1 MSEVINGLEL
11 NFVNNGGG
19 HTATIKSILN
29 SKSTKGGAAL
39 GMLNGDLGERY
50 DFTNSKI
57 QKLMTRFIAVEE
69 TESED
74 SNNVRTK
81 SVKFVDKTSLM
92 LDSHVFAVRGV
103 SASPK
108 AELQFEGKIYKHS
121 EHPLSN
127 VDSAPALEPIKYGGL
142 IVIGKTY
149 SVYSGS
155 FENEPYSMGYHNKV
169 EEEGLVFNKKTA
181 NKDSESKNLSN
192 YSLLY
197 GYKISEFKEAMELIG
212 LTLNDF
218 PDDSK
223 TIFNISGKVSSVIS
237 SIASTLGYFWYIN
250 PDDGSINFIDSDEA
264 LNMEIQNP
272 LLTGDKESLQNASFT
287 QSKITK
293 SIVNSF
299 IGDFE
304 EVVRDAGDGD
314 QEDRNRLTNFY
325 RIDFGGFIPNWYDD
339 FFQSFYALWASQ
351 NFDGFSFDAFFYW
364 MLFNDE
370 DFRGYVPDLLQID
383 KLDLDKRK
391 KVNPNRSD
399 LILWDEIKGAKTA
412 APNNT
417 DTGFER
423 REAYWYDVK
432 SQFTT
437 TSKDEEGND
446 VVAQHSLKRPQELGL
461 MKATESFFESLHNSV
476 FVSPTYTEQQALRR
490 AFDETNLQI
499 LGPFRKTEKIIDIED
514 LSFLRPLLNL
524 FGMEDTTIEDVLKNN
539 NLQQETPEE
548 NDGLL
553 DDDFRPGFTKDFI
566 FIGLKDNPVVN
577 IKFLK
582 REGFDFKSWLNEETV
597 EMFFEPEKLND
608 IYIGYKNEV
617 DSDIPKSIE
626 RSKALYLKVAPATS
640 SLGEVFDENGRRV
653 EVPDKVIR
661 VGYRTKSKRE
671 LDDEAKAFPEEDG
684 EDDGGGQQNTE
695 TGEDISADF
704 EYMYF
709 NIINNGADG
718 DVLRPADLNSKKGMI
733 GEIKSFEENVKQSDA
748 TKRKPLKSS
757 SQTIYGLEIPE
768 FDVTIS
774 SLSISL
780 AGGGGVTTTI
790 SRSTRDLMPIDD
802 QVIVSDFY
810 NKATNMKS
818 TSPRT
823 TAGQRNLFG
832 V

>member
-19 HTATIKSILN
+19 HSATIKSILN
-29 SKSTKGGAAL
+29 SKSTKGEAAL
-39 GMLNGDLGERY
+39 GMLNGDLGEKY

-92 LDSHVFAVRGV
+92 LDSHVFAVRGI

-121 EHPLSN
+121 EHPLSD
-127 VDSAPALEPIKYGGL
+127 VDAAPSLEPVKHGGL

-155 FENEPYSMGYHNKV
+155 FQNEPYSIGYHNKV

-250 PDDGSINFIDSDEA
+250 PEDGSINFIDSDEA

-272 LLTGDKESLQNASFT
+272 LLTGDKQSLQNASFT

-293 SIVNSF
+293 GIVNSF

-304 EVVRDAGDGD
+304 EVVRDAGNDD
-314 QEDRNRLTNFY
+314 QEDRDRITNFY
-325 RIDFGGFIPNWYDD
+325 RINFDDLIPPWYRDL
-339 FFQSFYALWASQ
+339 FKSFYALWASQ
-351 NFDGFSFDAFFYW
+351 SLDGFTFDALFYW
-364 MLFNDE
+364 LLFNDE
-370 DFRGYVPDLLQID
+370 DFEFEISFLLQAVTPDEKEKITPH
-383 KLDLDKRK
+383 RT
-391 KVNPNRSD
+391 D
-399 LILWDEIKGAKTA
+399 LILWDEIKGARTA
-412 APNNT
+412 PQKNP
-417 DTGFER
+417 DTGFDR
-423 REAYWYDVK
+423 QEAFWYDTK
-432 SQFTT
+432 SSFTT
-437 TSKDEEGND
+437 TSKDSEGND
-446 VVAQHSLKRPQELGL
+446 VVTQHTLKRPQDLGIIET
-461 MKATESFFESLHNSV
+461 TESFFESLHNSL
-476 FVSPTYTEQQALRR
+476 FVSPTYTEQQAFRR
-490 AFDETNLQI
+490 EFDQTNLSQI
-499 LGPFRKTEKIIDIED
+499 LGPFRKTEKLIDIED
-514 LSFLRPLLNL
+514 LSFMRPLLNK
-524 FGMEDTTIEDVLKNN
+524 FGAEDKTIEDLLKSN

-553 DDDFRPGFTKDFI
+553 DGDFRPGFTKDFI

-582 REGFDFKSWLNEETV
+582 KEGFDFKSWLNEETV
-597 EMFFEPEKLND
+597 EMFFEPAQLND
-608 IYIGYKNEV
+608 IYIGYDQEV
-617 DSDIPKSIE
+617 DSDIPKSLK
-626 RSKALYLKVAPATS
+626 RSKDLYEKVAPAS
-640 SLGEVFDENGRRV
+640 SSMGDRFDENGRRI
-653 EVPDKVIR
+653 EPPDRVIR

-671 LDDEAKAFPEEDG
+671 LDNEAKAFPEEDG
-684 EDDGGGQQNTE
+684 EDGEGSQQNTE
-695 TGEDISADF
+695 TGEDVSADF

-718 DVLRPADLNSKKGMI
+718 DVLRPADLNSKNGMI
-733 GEIKSFEENVKQSDA
+733 GEIKSFEENVKQGA
-748 TKRKPLKSS
+748 LTQNKPLKSS

-790 SRSTRDLMPIDD
+790 SRSTRDLIPVDD

-810 NKATNMKS
+810 KKATNMKS

>member
-19 HTATIKSILN
+19 HSATIKSILN
-29 SKSTKGGAAL
+29 SKSTKGEAAL
-39 GMLNGDLGERY
+39 GMLNGDLGEKY

-92 LDSHVFAVRGV
+92 LDSHVFAVRGI

-121 EHPLSN
+121 EHPLSD
-127 VDSAPALEPIKYGGL
+127 VDSAPSLEPVKHGGL

-149 SVYSGS
+149 SVYAGS
-155 FENEPYSMGYHNKV
+155 FQNEPYSMGYHNKV
-169 EEEGLVFNKKTA
+169 EEEGLVFNKKIA

-223 TIFNISGKVSSVIS
+223 TIFNVSGKVSSVIS

-272 LLTGDKESLQNASFT
+272 LLTGDKQSLQNASFT

-293 SIVNSF
+293 GIVNSF

-304 EVVRDAGDGD
+304 EVVRDAGNDD
-314 QEDRNRLTNFY
+314 QEDRDRLTNFY
-325 RIDFGGFIPNWYDD
+325 RVDFTGFIPTWYDE
-339 FFQSFYALWASQ
+339 FFKSFYALWASQ
-351 NFDGFSFDAFFYW
+351 NFDGFSFDTFFYW
-364 MLFNDE
+364 QLFNDK
-370 DFRGYVPDLLQID
+370 DFIGYVPDLLRATSED
-383 KLDLDKRK
+383 ERK
-391 KVNPNRSD
+391 KVTPHRND

-412 APNNT
+412 AQKNP
-417 DTGFER
+417 DTGFDR
-423 REAYWYDVK
+423 QGAYWHDVK
-432 SQFTT
+432 SSFTI
-437 TSKDEEGND
+437 TSEDKEGND
-446 VVAQHSLKRPQELGL
+446 VVAQQTLKRPQDLSV
-461 MKATESFFESLHNSV
+461 MKTTESFFESLHNSM
-476 FVSPTYTEQQALRR
+476 FVSPTYTEQQAFRR
-490 AFDETNLQI
+490 EFDGTNLQI
-499 LGPFRKTEKIIDIED
+499 LGPFKKTEKLIDIED
-514 LSFLRPLLNL
+514 LSFIRPLLNA
-524 FGMEDTTIEDVLKNN
+524 FGTEDKTIEDLLKSN

-553 DDDFRPGFTKDFI
+553 DEDFRPGFTKDFI

-582 REGFDFKSWLNEETV
+582 REGFDFKSWLTEETV
-597 EMFFEPEKLND
+597 EMFFEPAQLND
-608 IYIGYKNEV
+608 IYIGFDQEV
-617 DSDIPKSIE
+617 DSDIPKSIK
-626 RSKALYLKVAPATS
+626 RSKALYEKVAPATS
-640 SLGEVFDENGRRV
+640 SLGDRFDENGRRI
-653 EVPDKVIR
+653 EVPDRVIR
-661 VGYRTKSKRE
+661 VSYRTKSKRE

-684 EDDGGGQQNTE
+684 ADDEAGQQNTE
-695 TGEDISADF
+695 TEEDISADF

-718 DVLRPADLNSKKGMI
+718 DVLRPADLNSKNGMI
-733 GEIKSFEENVKQSDA
+733 GEIKSFEENVKQVA
-748 TKRKPLKSS
+748 LTQNKPLKSS

-790 SRSTRDLMPIDD
+790 SRSTRDLIPIDD